1 VALQGMS
8 STAGSPETT
17 SDVLRPATP
26 WIQNHDLKPGRVS
39 WLPSARHCSS
49 GHSQMEFDPRCACCT
64 EALEDF
70 IVRRRAPSELVLRY
84 LRMVSQ
90 ET

>member
-8 STAGSPETT
+8 STAGSPEIT
-17 SDVLRPATP
+17 SGFSRREAAC
-26 WIQNHDLKPGRVS
+26 IQGHDLKPGRVS
-39 WLPSARHCSS
+39 WLPGSRHVGS
-49 GHSQMEFDPRCACCT
+49 GYSQLEFDSRCPFCR